1 MLINTDIYLYESN
14 DRILLARKDI
24 YSQYIIDTGNK
35 PQYDIKINS
44 SGVAFGN
51 FNYEIVGVVLISQNI
66 KTFRI
71 AILSTIN
78 NTTPDRN
85 SPRNQDLFVMKTRRK
100 LFRAKCVRPA
110 EQT

>member
-1 MLINTDIYLYESN
+1 M
-14 DRILLARKDI
+14 

-51 FNYEIVGVVLISQNI
+51 FNYEIVGEVLISRNM
-66 KTFRI
+66 KTVRI

-85 SPRNQDLFVMKTRRK
+85 PPRNQDLFVMKIRRK
-100 LFRAKCVRPA
+100 ILESLANPKVGIGCAVFG
-110 EQT
+110 T